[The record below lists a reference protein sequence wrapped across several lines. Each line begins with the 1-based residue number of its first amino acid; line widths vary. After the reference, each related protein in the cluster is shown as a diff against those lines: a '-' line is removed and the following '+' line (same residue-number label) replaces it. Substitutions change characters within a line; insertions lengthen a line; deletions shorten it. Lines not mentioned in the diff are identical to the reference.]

1 MLLKIREKAQGVFA
15 WVILVLICVPFALW
29 GIQNYLGGGTE
40 KAIAQV
46 GDREFYQQDLN
57 QAYAQYTQQLAGR
70 EFDEAI
76 VKKQAL
82 QKLIQDEL
90 LWQQTRAEKIVVTDE
105 MAAAFI
111 ESLEY
116 FQTDGKFN
124 NKQYKALLA
133 AQRISSAEFV
143 QRIKKAL
150 AMQQLQTS
158 VIQSAFTTD
167 AELENFFKIQNQTR
181 NVDVISI
188 ALPNIAEKPSDEDI
202 KNYYQDHSADFMTD
216 ETIEVNYVE
225 LSLDKLAEKVEVE
238 PKGLKDFYE
247 EQKDRYQTPE
257 RRRISHILF
266 AFTDNTDDDSLQLQ
280 KALKAKEELKTKDFA
295 QLANE
300 QSDDKLTADKGG
312 DLGLFNKGVMEPAF
326 EQAVNALQLGEVSEP
341 VKSEF
346 GYHLIK
352 VTELTPGSIKSFAEV
367 ENEITQAY
375 KKAQAENT
383 FYQMGE
389 RLTEISYENPDNLS
403 SVQDILGLEIKK
415 AGPFTRNPQQNID
428 LNNDLVINDKF
439 VTAAFSND
447 VLKGNNS
454 EPVEISTERL
464 VVLHVTAHELPQL
477 KPLENVSDE
486 IVAAIQIKQAREMAK
501 SQADELKVAIESGA
515 DTQSLLDQHEWV
527 WQSYPTL
534 GRNSGELAWNINQAI
549 FKAPK
554 PTQEKPTVITVAD
567 MSGGQV
573 VVKLK
578 QVIDGVMTD
587 SDKAKKD
594 LASLNIANAY
604 GQAEFD
610 AFVESLKATTTVTV
624 NLKEDS

>member
-29 GIQNYLGGGTE
+29 GIQNYLGGGSE
-40 KAIAQV
+40 QAIAQV
-46 GDREFYQQDLN
+46 GDKEFYQQDLN
-57 QAYAQYTQQLAGR
+57 QAYAQYSQQLAGR
-70 EFDEAI
+70 EFDEAV
-76 VKKQAL
+76 VKNQAL

-90 LWQQTRAEKIVVTDE
+90 LWQQAQSEKIVVTDE
-105 MAAAFI
+105 MARAFI

-181 NVDVISI
+181 NVDVIAI
-188 ALPNIAEKPSDEDI
+188 ALPELSETPSDDDI
-202 KNYYQDHSADFMTD
+202 QNYYQNHSDEFMTD
-216 ETIEVNYVE
+216 ETVQVNYVE
-225 LSLDKLAEKVEVE
+225 LVLDELAEKVEVE
-238 PKGLKDFYE
+238 PEALKNFYE
-247 EQKDRYQTPE
+247 EQKDRYRTPE

-266 AFTDNTDDDSLQLQ
+266 AFTDNTDEDNLQLER
-280 KALKAKEELKTKDFA
+280 ALQAKEELKSKDFA
-295 QLANE
+295 ALAAE
-300 QSDDKLTADKGG
+300 QSDDKLTAKQGG

-326 EQAVNALQLGEVSEP
+326 EEAASALQLGEVSEP
-341 VKSEF
+341 VKSQF

-367 ENEITQAY
+367 EKEITRAY
-375 KKAQAENT
+375 QKAQAENT

-389 RLTEISYENPDNLS
+389 RLTEISYENPDNLGL
-403 SVQDILGLEIKK
+403 VQETLGLEIKSV
-415 AGPFTRNPQQNID
+415 GPLTRNPQQNIELNHD
-428 LNNDLVINDKF
+428 LAINDKF
-439 VTAAFSND
+439 VSVAFSDD

-464 VVLHVTAHELPQL
+464 VVLHVTQHQSPQL
-477 KPLENVSDE
+477 KPLESVSTE
-486 IVAAIQIKQAREMAK
+486 IVAAIQATQATAIAK
-501 SQADELKVAIESGA
+501 SQADELKMAIESGA
-515 DTQSLLDQHEWV
+515 DSQSLLDQHGWV
-527 WQSYPTL
+527 WQSYPAL
-534 GRNSGELAWNINQAI
+534 GRNSGELAWNVNQAI

-554 PTQEKPTVITVAD
+554 PAQDKPTVITVAD
-567 MSGGQV
+567 VTGGQV
-573 VVKLK
+573 VVKIN
-578 QVIDGVMTD
+578 QVTDGVMTE

-604 GQAEFD
+604 GQSEFD
-610 AFVESLKATTTVTV
+610 AFVESLKSATTVKIK
-624 NLKEDS
+624 LKEDS